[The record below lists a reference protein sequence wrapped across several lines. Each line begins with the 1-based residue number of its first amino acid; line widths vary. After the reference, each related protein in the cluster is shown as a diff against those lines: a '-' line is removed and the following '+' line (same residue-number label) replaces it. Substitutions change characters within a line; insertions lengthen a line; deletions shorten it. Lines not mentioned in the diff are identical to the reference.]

1 MEILYS
7 DLLDNKKNLRS
18 LPSKLKKCKNDLIKD
33 FGKNFTSILKHKIII
48 KINRTEIIKLFKT
61 KKTTTTRSKNF
72 Y

>member
-18 LPSKLKKCKNDLIKD
+18 LPSKLKECKNDLIKD
-33 FGKNFTSILKHKIII
+33 FGKNFISILKHKIII

-61 KKTTTTRSKNF
+61 KKNNYSKK
-72 Y
+72 

>member
-61 KKTTTTRSKNF
+61 KKNNYSKK
-72 Y
+72 

>member
-18 LPSKLKKCKNDLIKD
+18 LPSKLKECKNDLIKD
-33 FGKNFTSILKHKIII
+33 FGKIFISILKHKIII

-61 KKTTTTRSKNF
+61 KKNNYSKK
-72 Y
+72 